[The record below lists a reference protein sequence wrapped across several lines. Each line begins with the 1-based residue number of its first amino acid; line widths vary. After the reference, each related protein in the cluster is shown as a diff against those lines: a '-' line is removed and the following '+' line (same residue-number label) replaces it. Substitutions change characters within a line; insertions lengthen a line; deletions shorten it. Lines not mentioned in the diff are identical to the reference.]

1 MEKHMETTYKI
12 RLVTNAKDKDL
23 LDALNIYIHTVDEN
37 SETSTSEIRDYIQ
50 QKYKD
55 NRKMFF
61 YILYVN
67 NNVVGFA
74 EYGYLP
80 QSEVLLIDYICTS
93 PRNHTYFYNF
103 YHMLYEEICTSLKKE
118 NLYIKYIITELSLKK
133 DKENRYIDIDS
144 NYFRQLLSME
154 GFKVLKTPYFQP
166 YCNLKHELSF
176 MDFNIAIKPLINGLP
191 SKTHINEE
199 FYFELLSDI
208 YINHYVAWYEKYID
222 SEQVKIF
229 FDNLLNKAKKEFL
242 NKVEIDDITLV
253 NCLLFQ
259 NGLCNQV
266 SSENITLHARRK
278 YQFKQWV
285 VRILCVFFAIITAFF
300 CYSNYF
306 NTEITFACSLLTI
319 LSAIVALFQFVKDQ
333 LL

>member
-1 MEKHMETTYKI
+1 
-12 RLVTNAKDKDL
+12 
-23 LDALNIYIHTVDEN
+23 
-37 SETSTSEIRDYIQ
+37 
-50 QKYKD
+50 
-55 NRKMFF
+55 
-61 YILYVN
+61 
-67 NNVVGFA
+67 
-74 EYGYLP
+74 
-80 QSEVLLIDYICTS
+80 
-93 PRNHTYFYNF
+93 
-103 YHMLYEEICTSLKKE
+103 
-118 NLYIKYIITELSLKK
+118 
-133 DKENRYIDIDS
+133 
-144 NYFRQLLSME
+144 ME

-229 FDNLLNKAKKEFL
+229 FDNLLNKAKKEFV

-278 YQFKQWV
+278 YQFKQWA